1 MNEIETA
8 DLGDFILELKAHGY
22 TILVVEHH
30 MDLIMKICDEI
41 VVLNFGKKIA
51 QGAPE
56 EVSRDEAVLEAYL
69 GSDDE

>member
-1 MNEIETA
+1 
-8 DLGDFILELKAHGY
+8 
-22 TILVVEHH
+22 